1 MNIELETSEF
11 GAEITSLKFNGIE
24 KIHQGERILDKDGN
38 VFWKRHAPILFP
50 IVGSLQENKTKI
62 NDKEYFMGQH
72 GFARDMK
79 FEVIEKSKIIHSYVL
94 KSSSET
100 FRMYPF
106 DFQLYI
112 TYTINNNTLIIE
124 YKVINNGNE
133 DMSFGI
139 GGHPAFICDFIN
151 KDSYVK
157 FEENQHDIQFL
168 QLDNGLIK
176 DNFVNLDIIKEGKI
190 IKLSNKLFENDA
202 IIMQNVKGKNLYLI
216 EGDKKILKF
225 NFNEF
230 PYLALWSKKD
240 APFVCIEPWYSI
252 ADKVSSDGIY
262 QNKIG
267 IRKLKQ
273 NESFECKYEI
283 EFM

>member
-1 MNIELETSEF
+1 MNIELETNEV

-24 KIHQGERILDKDGN
+24 KIHQGEKILDKDRN
-38 VFWKRHAPILFP
+38 VFWKRHAPVLFP
-50 IVGSLQENKTKI
+50 IVGSLKENKTKI
-62 NDKEYFMGQH
+62 NNKEYFMGQH

-79 FEVIEKSKIIHSYVL
+79 FEVIEKSSTTHSYVL

-100 FRMYPF
+100 FKMYPF
-106 DFQLYI
+106 DFTLYI
-112 TYTINNNTLIIE
+112 TYTINNSTLIIE
-124 YKVINNGNE
+124 YKVINNGDE
-133 DMSFGI
+133 DMPFGI

-151 KDSYVK
+151 KNSYIK
-157 FEENQHDIQFL
+157 FEEDQQDIQFL
-168 QLDNGLIK
+168 QLNNGLIK
-176 DNFVNLDIIKEGKI
+176 DSFVNLDIIKEDKI
-190 IKLSNKLFENDA
+190 IKLSNELFENDA

-216 EGDKKILKF
+216 EDDKKILKF
-225 NFNEF
+225 DFNEF

-262 QNKIG
+262 EDKTG
-267 IRKLKQ
+267 IRRLKKD
-273 NESFECKYEI
+273 ESFECRYEI